1 MTNKYKSGFI
11 TIVGRPNVGKST
23 FLNHAIGE
31 KVSIISDKIQTT
43 RTRVQGILT
52 TNEAQLIFID
62 TPGVHKP
69 KHRLGDYVVD
79 VSMQTLNDAD
89 VVLFFINANE
99 GYGKGDQFI
108 IEKLKNLQKP
118 IYLVINKVDL
128 INPNDLFPLINQYK
142 DKCVLKQSI
151 PNSAEKHNNKEKI
164 LEIAQEDIIKLAL
177 NKNEQKITEYTTR
190 FKINELIR
198 EKVLHQNQ

>member
-62 TPGVHKP
+62 TPGIHKP
-69 KHRLGDYVVD
+69 KHRLGDYMVD
-79 VSMQTLNDAD
+79 VSMQTLRD
-89 VVLFFINANE
+89 VDVILFMTNVTE
-99 GYGKGDQFI
+99 GYGRGDQFI
-108 IEKLKNLQKP
+108 FDQLKTVNKP
-118 IYLVINKVDL
+118 VYLLLNKVDL
-128 INPNDLFPLINQYK
+128 IHPDVVFSLIEQYK
-142 DKCVLKQSI
+142 DLYEFNEIIPISAQHGNNVQTLLDLLKVYLPKGPKYYSDKQLTNRS
-151 PNSAEKHNNKEKI
+151 EW
-164 LEIAQEDIIKLAL
+164 
-177 NKNEQKITEYTTR
+177 
-190 FKINELIR
+190 FM
-198 EKVLHQNQ
+198 